1 MRGQALPIQ
10 PVDIDGEIRPS
21 AQLAPR
27 AGRRR
32 APLVSLVSLAAAA
45 CAGDELA
52 PSTQITAPRLLAVA
66 ADPPVTTV
74 DGTVALAALVVDA
87 DGAPAAAPVAW
98 RACNPWRV
106 VRDPDLDCAPA
117 DSLPLAI
124 DAAGAA
130 RLDLAAVRARFGEPG
145 APLPPPGECP
155 GPTLAVPVI
164 ATVTI
169 DGVRLVARKDVG
181 VAAAPRRSPQLAT
194 ISLDDGPVDSFV
206 PGAVHRVAAVPA
218 LDSLDLTCTD
228 DPTPVPVRE
237 GVRTYFYVSAGGLDE
252 TFAEVRYQPDDTA
265 AIGAV
270 ELTAP
275 TDVDRLRLWAVMIDG
290 DGGVAWAGRELRAR

>member
-1 MRGQALPIQ
+1 MRALVI
-10 PVDIDGEIRPS
+10 
-21 AQLAPR
+21 LA
-27 AGRRR
+27 G
-32 APLVSLVSLAAAA
+32 LAAAA

-74 DGTVALAALVVDA
+74 DGAVALTTLVVDA
-87 DGAPAAAPVAW
+87 DGVATAAPVAW
-98 RACNPWRV
+98 RACTPWRL

-117 DSLPLAI
+117 DSLPLAV

-130 RLDLAAVRARFGEPG
+130 RLDLAAVRARFGEAG
-145 APLPPPGECP
+145 APLPPPGDCP

-181 VAAAPRRSPQLAT
+181 VAAAPRRSPVIAAIT
-194 ISLDDGPVDSFV
+194 LDDGPADGFA
-206 PGAVHRVAAVPA
+206 PGGTHRLAAVPV
-218 LDSLDLTCTD
+218 LDSLDQACTD

-237 GVRTYFYVSAGGLDE
+237 GVRTYFYVSAGGLTE
-252 TFAEVRYQPDDTA
+252 TSAEVSYQPDDTA
-265 AIGAV
+265 AIGSV